1 MTASDLP
8 YSPRP
13 PRPPLTAPTSDLS
26 CKHLSYLGN
35 FKAARTSKAPP
46 KRQKTKD
53 KTHTVRGF
61 RDFLH
66 AKQALNAQA
75 AVDKAFENVEEAAAK
90 AKDLAIASAF
100 KAIFEATNVSAMAT
114 AAALNV
120 YEAGKVSLPAASAAA
135 RAAIK
140 KAKHSV
146 AAAAAAAAAA
156 DAADAANA
164 AHATAS
170 TGTASDKEHSP
181 PHDPEDPEKYAFYN
195 TDSFTDNTWDFCY
208 ARSSQSSDSQPDLSL
223 ARLNGAPGPPNLPCR
238 HRRDA
243 RPDLGPIPR
252 PHRSYEGGDNGAW
265 QGNDLQL
272 FREAVSLLFRS
283 SGLQHSSRYEL
294 HTYRCPTDPKPA
306 HDKTSTAPRPSTDHP
321 DRPHDRPP
329 TATRPQ
335 QHGTTTAPRQH
346 HEHTMTTPRPPP
358 DHVRPKPALDQR

>member
-90 AKDLAIASAF
+90 AKDIAIASAF

-140 KAKHSV
+140 KAKHIV

-238 HRRDA
+238 HKRDA

-272 FREAVSLLFRS
+272 FREAVSFFEAVGYNIRPGMNSTPTAALLTQNRPMTKPR
-283 SGLQHSSRYEL
+283 LPLDHP
-294 HTYRCPTDPKPA
+294 PTTQTVPTTALRQP
-306 HDKTSTAPRPSTDHP
+306 HDRNNTAPRPHP
-321 DRPHDRPP
+321 DS
-329 TATRPQ
+329 TTNTR
-335 QHGTTTAPRQH
+335 
-346 HEHTMTTPRPPP
+346 
-358 DHVRPKPALDQR
+358 